1 MLDLIAS
8 FISSGLGVNLLYTM
22 IGIPALVALLV
33 LIIPKNGRVI
43 RDFLFM
49 LVLVVNGALALGLL
63 RLDDMKLYLPWA
75 GGEVGINFALRVY
88 NFSQQ
93 IVVIAAFVAM
103 LVGLYAL
110 SYLRKKTYATPFL
123 FYYLITLALVNGA
136 LLANNLVVMLF
147 FWEALLAVLFG
158 MLILGNK
165 VDTRAAVKAL
175 VLNGIADLL
184 LMLGI
189 IITCNLSGTSLMS
202 DMQPIPLEGIAILG
216 FICMLLGAIGKAGAV
231 PFHSWIPDAAK
242 DAPLPFLAIMP
253 GALEKLLG
261 TYLLVRTC
269 FDFYDLEAGSS
280 MSMVVMVIGAVT
292 LLAGGAMALIQKEM
306 KRLLSYHAISQVGY
320 IVLAVGTALPVGFV
334 GALFHM
340 VNNALFKSSL
350 FLSAGAIE
358 TRTGTSDLREISGLG
373 RYMPLTAISTILC
386 ALSIAGV
393 PPFNGFFSKE
403 LIFDAAIETNVGFYI
418 AALIGAFM
426 TAASFLKLC
435 HAAFFGPVKLPAG
448 VSKTELREAPGAMV
462 LPMLILAVTC
472 LAFGVFNQLPL
483 SYLQALFGPLTEG
496 LDYSGWPHSL
506 PLVLIS
512 LAVLLLALGNHV
524 IGFQA
529 TGEGVRAVDHIHY
542 APVLRT
548 LYAGAEKHYFD
559 PYNIAMVVINL
570 YSWACFAIDRGINWF
585 YDVLLV
591 RIVHFASS
599 ALHMS
604 NSGSTRQYMAR
615 AFAGVAF
622 LVLLFMLLR

>member
-22 IGIPALVALLV
+22 IGIPAVVALLV

-93 IVVIAAFVAM
+93 IVVIAAFVAL

-202 DMQPIPLEGIAILG
+202 DMQPIPLGGIAILG

-306 KRLLSYHAISQVGY
+306 KV
-320 IVLAVGTALPVGFV
+320 
-334 GALFHM
+334 
-340 VNNALFKSSL
+340 
-350 FLSAGAIE
+350 
-358 TRTGTSDLREISGLG
+358 
-373 RYMPLTAISTILC
+373 
-386 ALSIAGV
+386 
-393 PPFNGFFSKE
+393 
-403 LIFDAAIETNVGFYI
+403 
-418 AALIGAFM
+418 
-426 TAASFLKLC
+426 
-435 HAAFFGPVKLPAG
+435 
-448 VSKTELREAPGAMV
+448 
-462 LPMLILAVTC
+462 
-472 LAFGVFNQLPL
+472 
-483 SYLQALFGPLTEG
+483 
-496 LDYSGWPHSL
+496 
-506 PLVLIS
+506 
-512 LAVLLLALGNHV
+512 
-524 IGFQA
+524 
-529 TGEGVRAVDHIHY
+529 
-542 APVLRT
+542 
-548 LYAGAEKHYFD
+548 
-559 PYNIAMVVINL
+559 
-570 YSWACFAIDRGINWF
+570 
-585 YDVLLV
+585 
-591 RIVHFASS
+591 
-599 ALHMS
+599 
-604 NSGSTRQYMAR
+604 
-615 AFAGVAF
+615 
-622 LVLLFMLLR
+622 